1 MLREDLAGGLSLAL
15 DDVVPTEN
23 CTLPAIC
30 HDLVLWSLHDGRV
43 GLHGLLAAALGAVPT
58 NPALL
63 ALQREWT
70 GVTFTPPA
78 CPYPGMVP
86 FTAEWGY
93 FYGRDADSAEA
104 VDCLRRHPFLAI
116 IGPSGSGK
124 SSLLDAGILPALE
137 KSTYFAP
144 TRWVV
149 RSMRPGAT
157 PYTTLLSLLGL
168 PYAASDGP
176 PAALPAVA
184 ASTRLLLVVD
194 QYEELYATAAV
205 DQRKPFEQLL
215 LRALAVPGVHVILCA
230 RADFYA
236 NLMTSPLWPAIR
248 AHRMEITPLRGD
260 DMRQAIALPARD
272 VGVQLDQALV
282 ERLLADAGDEPG
294 VLPFVQETL
303 VMLWEHAGGFRIG
316 LDAYTELVRNQ
327 SGRSGLQVAL
337 AKHADDVYTSV
348 LVDEGEQALTRRVL
362 LRLVQFGEGR
372 ADTRRQQTIDE
383 LRKGSNAGTTFDKV
397 LAALTANRLLTL
409 SNEARQVDLAHE
421 ALIQGWPAL
430 SAWIDE
436 RQAAEVKRRQLEEK
450 AEERERLRQADGE
463 AGLLDPVELAEA
475 EAWIKG
481 PDAAELGVSDE
492 LAMLVADSRQAID
505 AAMQEKERAAEQL
518 RRRNAGLA
526 IALVAALLAMAVAV
540 VFFFNAQ
547 SEARNANEA
556 RQAAQAEAQNAR
568 AAEAV
573 AQANADRAAT
583 QEAHAQA
590 NAVLADNAKATAQAN
605 LSLAQQQLDELQV
618 EQLLTG
624 ARDKKVQLDAA
635 GAIAAFEAAAA
646 AAAARGSTLD
656 VAGEISDTLRYV
668 ATQLVQLGENKL
680 CEARNGPSSQCEA
693 LVTGQASKALTG
705 SVPIDQTYV
714 AWAIAV
720 APQLRGWSTYTATM
734 QQQAVI
740 TASALFSQALALE
753 PPADTP
759 VYVWIGPGVFTMGST
774 DAQCEN
780 AGFGA
785 CPKNELPE
793 HAVALDG
800 YWMQRTAVTN
810 EQYARCVKAEVC
822 KVPANAYWNLP
833 SSARLPVTDVSWT
846 KAEAYASLVGGRLP
860 TEAEWEYGCRGADRR
875 LYPWGDEP
883 AAADRLNYYNE
894 YGRTIDVGTY
904 PAGANGLYDM
914 AGNVWQWTADWF
926 SETYYEEAAQ
936 ESPLRNPAGPA
947 EETGNR
953 TLRGGSWRND
963 GNLVRCAF
971 RDNDPPGS
979 KYYNVGLR
987 VVAPGF

>member
-1 MLREDLAGGLSLAL
+1 MSFS
-15 DDVVPTEN
+15 V
-23 CTLPAIC
+23 
-30 HDLVLWSLHDGRV
+30 
-43 GLHGLLAAALGAVPT
+43 
-58 NPALL
+58 
-63 ALQREWT
+63 
-70 GVTFTPPA
+70 
-78 CPYPGMVP
+78 
-86 FTAEWGY
+86 
-93 FYGRDADSAEA
+93 
-104 VDCLRRHPFLAI
+104 
-116 IGPSGSGK
+116 
-124 SSLLDAGILPALE
+124 
-137 KSTYFAP
+137 
-144 TRWVV
+144 
-149 RSMRPGAT
+149 
-157 PYTTLLSLLGL
+157 
-168 PYAASDGP
+168 
-176 PAALPAVA
+176 
-184 ASTRLLLVVD
+184 
-194 QYEELYATAAV
+194 
-205 DQRKPFEQLL
+205 
-215 LRALAVPGVHVILCA
+215 

-556 RQAAQAEAQNAR
+556 RQAAQAEAQNA
-568 AAEAV
+568 V
-573 AQANADRAAT
+573 G
-583 QEAHAQA
+583 
-590 NAVLADNAKATAQAN
+590 
-605 LSLAQQQLDELQV
+605 S
-618 EQLLTG
+618 
-624 ARDKKVQLDAA
+624 
-635 GAIAAFEAAAA
+635 
-646 AAAARGSTLD
+646 RG
-656 VAGEISDTLRYV
+656 
-668 ATQLVQLGENKL
+668 
-680 CEARNGPSSQCEA
+680 
-693 LVTGQASKALTG
+693 
-705 SVPIDQTYV
+705 
-714 AWAIAV
+714 
-720 APQLRGWSTYTATM
+720 
-734 QQQAVI
+734 
-740 TASALFSQALALE
+740 
-753 PPADTP
+753 
-759 VYVWIGPGVFTMGST
+759 
-774 DAQCEN
+774 
-780 AGFGA
+780 
-785 CPKNELPE
+785 
-793 HAVALDG
+793 
-800 YWMQRTAVTN
+800 
-810 EQYARCVKAEVC
+810 
-822 KVPANAYWNLP
+822 
-833 SSARLPVTDVSWT
+833 
-846 KAEAYASLVGGRLP
+846 
-860 TEAEWEYGCRGADRR
+860 RGA
-875 LYPWGDEP
+875 G
-883 AAADRLNYYNE
+883 
-894 YGRTIDVGTY
+894 
-904 PAGANGLYDM
+904 
-914 AGNVWQWTADWF
+914 Q
-926 SETYYEEAAQ
+926 
-936 ESPLRNPAGPA
+936 
-947 EETGNR
+947 
-953 TLRGGSWRND
+953 
-963 GNLVRCAF
+963 C
-971 RDNDPPGS
+971 
-979 KYYNVGLR
+979 
-987 VVAPGF
+987 